1 MEKHTLEE
9 QKASIAAVINLTRED
24 ADISIRKLAKMTGFS
39 PTQISRVL
47 NGTNYTIDTL
57 LKTLNSLGLGLEITI
72 LQTTE
77 KDNGT
82 Y

>member
-72 LQTTE
+72 LQTT
-77 KDNGT
+77 KKGNGT
-82 Y
+82 H